1 MSDRLYNLIMDFG
14 AKYHQIISTSPDQRG
29 KELIEKELKKI
40 LKVHEAKVDKAR
52 RENTQSILQAYRS
65 STGIK
70 DDIFTR
76 SLEEVER

>member
-1 MSDRLYNLIMDFG
+1 MSDNLDRRLVEILWKFHNDRLKDPSI
-14 AKYHQIISTSPDQRG
+14 
-29 KELIEKELKKI
+29 KEMKPYVDELRA
-40 LKVHEAKVDKAR
+40 EVDKAR

-76 SLEEVER
+76 SLEED